1 MITSSGP
8 LTWSSPRAGSS
19 RVVDEPDRYGFAY
32 GTLPSHPEEG
42 EEHFLVTRAASGT
55 VRFDVVA
62 FSRPHDLLTKLGG
75 PLPPRLQAR
84 ATRRYLA
91 GMRDFVTPT

>member
-1 MITSSGP
+1 MYKRQDEDGP
-8 LTWSSPRAGSS
+8 VKRF
-19 RVVDEPDRYGFAY
+19 GFAY

-42 EEHFLVTRAASGT
+42 EEHFVVTRDGDGA

-75 PLPPRLQAR
+75 PIPRRLQAR
-84 ATRRYLA
+84 ATEHYLE
-91 GMRDFVTPT
+91 GMRDFVTL